1 MASHHPAPLIL
12 ERVAGITSIRDA
24 DLLDISMVRTLF
36 ELLAPQRI
44 GLFRLEAGQCREA
57 ALWAVAPN
65 CEVLFGEVPEALLLR
80 ARMANG
86 GRLRWQEQAGGRT
99 VHAALF
105 PVAELRAASAY
116 LYVEHEEGRVLD
128 DTRLIDAFLRF
139 HTNYC
144 SLLDY
149 SQRDQLTGLLNRRT
163 FNDCVLR
170 LLAPR
175 PAAAGGEEAAER
187 MPEPGTRRP
196 PPAGNWLALLDLD
209 HFKRVND
216 RFGHLYG
223 DEVLL
228 TTSQILKRSFR
239 QSDLLFRFGG
249 EEFVVILRD
258 TDREGALAALEHF
271 RAAMAAHVFPQL
283 GQITVSIGVV
293 ELKGRADVVDL
304 VDRADRALYFAKG
317 NGRNQVA
324 VYEDLVG
331 RGLVRETQPRAGE
344 VELF

>member
-1 MASHHPAPLIL
+1 MAPHHPAPLIL

-36 ELLAPQRI
+36 ELLAPHRI

-57 ALWAVAPN
+57 ALWAVAPD
-65 CEVLFGEVPEALLLR
+65 CRVSFDEVPEALLLR

-86 GRLRWQEQAGGRT
+86 GRLRWQEQSADET

-105 PVAELRAASAY
+105 PVAELRATCAY
-116 LYVEHEEGRVLD
+116 LYVEHEDGAVLD

-175 PAAAGGEEAAER
+175 QAMSAGGEVEQR
-187 MPEPGTRRP
+187 SPEPGTRRR
-196 PPAGNWLALLDLD
+196 PAGHWLALLDLD

-258 TDREGALAALEHF
+258 TDREGALKALEHF
-271 RAAMAAHVFPQL
+271 RAAMAAHVFSQL
-283 GQITVSIGVV
+283 GQITVSIGMV
-293 ELKGRADVVDL
+293 ELRSGADVVDL

-317 NGRNQVA
+317 NGRDQVV
-324 VYEDLVG
+324 VYEDLVE
-331 RGLVRETQPRAGE
+331 RGLVREAQPRAGE